1 MFVRHCADVCRALDG
16 LCQREGF
23 ARLRRS
29 GELVEVAQETAQK
42 RGFFRKIVTLTIV
55 SQNDIIVS

>member
-1 MFVRHCADVCRALDG
+1 
-16 LCQREGF
+16 
-23 ARLRRS
+23 
-29 GELVEVAQETAQK
+29 VAQETAQK